1 MFRIAHQTSRP
12 SLRSAWWQRGGV
24 LRLTTS
30 SGFWIERLDAR
41 WRVASPPIDSDRADG
56 DALFAPSSDQQAALR
71 LEPSGE
77 IVVWRFEPDT
87 PVHTP
92 DKVVPLGAWADGDFA
107 LIAAARMASGALRLV
122 DRGGGVIDVD
132 AAGVHHGRVRG
143 SLRRQLRHTYPDPDP
158 DEVSDACFYALIA
171 ATGEVWTLRASGLVE
186 RALPEMRDELARD
199 REFRAL
205 ALDSDGNVW
214 AITDRNVRA
223 IAGPARGERFE
234 VPTPMLVGSAGVDR
248 LIESIGDARR
258 TFSHALAET
267 RDATLGGSAVVLDD
281 LVTHEGRTWR
291 VMGQSGSIIA
301 HAEHEASTTVYADDE
316 TACPRGLVST
326 GTDVFFLTDTKV
338 FRWTGAAFVPSAP
351 IGDGLRTLEATSTH
365 VLVTSAETAWWAE
378 IPPLAPAIDAASADD
393 LRMLERRFA
402 GLICTLR
409 VARCVLDPEHDV
421 ELALRKLRVPRG
433 TKRSVSALGAAT
445 AIHALWQGSNDGGG
459 FTYED
464 SAELAGAFA
473 RGWGAYTDV
482 CVLSDAET
490 PIRAVIVIRKS
501 DVIVTWVEHPLWGAR
516 RHEP

>member
-1 MFRIAHQTSRP
+1 
-12 SLRSAWWQRGGV
+12 V
-24 LRLTTS
+24 LRLATS
-30 SGFWIERLDAR
+30 SGFWIERVDAR
-41 WRVASPPIDSDRADG
+41 WRVAWSPFESGRADLDAPFEPSG
-56 DALFAPSSDQQAALR
+56 DRKAAMR

-77 IVVWRFEPDT
+77 VAVWRFEPDT

-92 DKVVPLGAWADGDFA
+92 DKVVPLGAWADGEFS
-107 LIAAARMASGALRLV
+107 LIAAARIASGALRLV

-143 SLRRQLRHTYPDPDP
+143 SLRRQLRRTYPDPDP
-158 DEVSDACFYALIA
+158 DEVSDVCSYALIA
-171 ATGEVWTLRASGLVE
+171 ATGGVWTLRASGLVE

-205 ALDSDGNVW
+205 ALDSEGNVW
-214 AITDRNVRA
+214 AITDRTVRA
-223 IAGPARGERFE
+223 VAGPARGERFE
-234 VPTPMLVGSAGVDR
+234 VPTPTLVGSAGVDR
-248 LIESIGDARR
+248 LVESIGDARR

-301 HAEHEASTTVYADDE
+301 YAEDEASTTVYADDE
-316 TACPRGLVST
+316 AACPRGLVST

-338 FRWTGAAFVPSAP
+338 FRWTGAAFVPSAR
-351 IGDGLRTLEATSTH
+351 IGEGLRTLEATSTH
-365 VLVTSAETAWWAE
+365 VLVTNADTAWCAE

-393 LRMLERRFA
+393 LRMLEQRFA

-409 VARCVLDPEHDV
+409 VARCDLDPTHDV
-421 ELALRKLRVPRG
+421 ERALRKLRVPRG
-433 TKRSVSALGAAT
+433 TKRSVSALEAAT
-445 AIHALWQGSNDGGG
+445 VLYKLWQGGIDGGG

-464 SAELAGAFA
+464 SAEFAGAFA
-473 RGWGAYTDV
+473 RGWGAYTDAWV
-482 CVLSDAET
+482 VSDAET
-490 PIRAVIVIRKS
+490 PIRAVIVIRES